1 MKDILNALSAIDRI
15 EKEQLTESTVA
26 EVSNFD
32 SKKVSTGTVYS
43 RKYDPETGETTG
55 TQRTDNDAKRGRGR
69 PKANAGN
76 DGEVMKPDWSAF
88 GVKPVKLSKDPNARK
103 IKGRDTIDT
112 VDESAVMKRA
122 LEVIEGAVMLEK
134 EMTDA
139 QMAKREEIV
148 KGMKKNMAG
157 FKKRYGN
164 RAEAVMY
171 ATATKQAMAEG
182 ADSYMPSGEDI
193 MGKRPEDETMG
204 DKVKKFAKKLAN
216 KIAPDDETLLRDLEK
231 KTIGEDKVELTDAD
245 NKVLAMIK
253 KEIREM
259 EQALATAPSEDS
271 RYYKDRLNDLHGMVR
286 MIHGK
291 EPYGLDTDVMDE
303 VSDMYRSIGAVFYE
317 SGSLV
322 KEGSVKS
329 SMMKDAETMSKADF
343 IKKHGKENADTWEN
357 MNESVVKKLAEGKD
371 DDKKDDKEPPFEGGK
386 KSPDEHKDEF
396 GNVIKDKNIAK
407 HLAKKGMKEFM
418 EAVDLAECGEPMM
431 PTGGDVTISGTPD
444 ALAAMLKM
452 AGMQAPAMTPMEE
465 GKQDRIQ
472 KARDLIDRACGLD
485 ACSPEELGDHRIDM
499 IAQAT
504 GLKRGHVRSIAN
516 HMDDEANEFE
526 DKQEVDEWANSPEGV
541 EGDEEYQGIDAAIPS
556 GDDLHRE
563 KGAYPATAGGD
574 NPMAIDEEMWAA
586 YQALKSELQ

>member
-1 MKDILNALSAIDRI
+1 MMKDILNALSAIDRI

-55 TQRTDNDAKRGRGR
+55 TKRTDNDAKRGRGR

-182 ADSYMPSGEDI
+182 ADSYMPSGEEI

-231 KTIGEDKVELTDAD
+231 KTIGEDKVE
-245 NKVLAMIK
+245 
-253 KEIREM
+253 
-259 EQALATAPSEDS
+259 ED
-271 RYYKDRLNDLHGMVR
+271 
-286 MIHGK
+286 
-291 EPYGLDTDVMDE
+291 DVE
-303 VSDMYRSIGAVFYE
+303 EGNAFTGA
-317 SGSLV
+317 
-322 KEGSVKS
+322 KAK
-329 SMMKDAETMSKADF
+329 AE
-343 IKKHGKENADTWEN
+343 
-357 MNESVVKKLAEGKD
+357 AEGKDEFEVDGKKYKVNEAKDKD

-386 KSPDEHKDEF
+386 KSSAEHKDEF
-396 GNVIKDKNIAK
+396 GNVIKDKNMAK

-418 EAVDLAECGEPMM
+418 ETVDLAECGEPMM
-431 PTGGDVTISGTPD
+431 PAGEITITGTPD
-444 ALAAMLKM
+444 ALAGMLKL
-452 AGMQAPAMTPMEE
+452 AGMQSMAIQTPAMPPMEE
-465 GKQDRIQ
+465 V
-472 KARDLIDRACGLD
+472 AA
-485 ACSPEELGDHRIDM
+485 EE
-499 IAQAT
+499 
-504 GLKRGHVRSIAN
+504 
-516 HMDDEANEFE
+516 EA
-526 DKQEVDEWANSPEGV
+526 VDEWANSPEGV
-541 EGDEEYQGIDAAIPS
+541 EGDEEYQGVDAAIPS
-556 GDDLHRE
+556 GDDLHKE

-586 YQALKSELQ
+586 YQALKAELQ